1 MPPLWLVHR
10 LPHSLHS
17 LHCAL
22 FSFPL
27 LMIKIHISLKMH
39 VYFGIH
45 EKQPSNGMIVKI
57 NRPQANGRIRKV
69 DTEIIG
75 VYSSFDAAKAKAHYH
90 ISMKSRVRVH

>member
-1 MPPLWLVHR
+1 MFEFSPGMWKN
-10 LPHSLHS
+10 SLHS

-69 DTEIIG
+69 DTEI